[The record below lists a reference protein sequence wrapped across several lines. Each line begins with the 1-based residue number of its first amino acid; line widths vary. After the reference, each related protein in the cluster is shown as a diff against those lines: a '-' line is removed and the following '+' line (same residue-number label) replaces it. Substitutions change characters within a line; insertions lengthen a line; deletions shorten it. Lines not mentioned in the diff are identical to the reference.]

1 MPDREAVDEGA
12 RRRGRSALLLLGFA
26 SGAADVLAVVALGGA
41 FAGIMT
47 GNLVL
52 LGAAAAGE
60 RSQGVWAPALALA
73 GYLVGTVLAVPLA
86 GRKGGRRV
94 WPRGALLCLGV
105 EAVVL
110 AAVAT
115 VWTVADRPDP
125 GGTAA
130 GLLLV
135 PLSAAMGAQATAV
148 LSLGRKGAPTTFFTS
163 TLTTMVAGF
172 AARQPGGVDGW
183 ALARLACLFAGAC
196 GAVLVRGVAPEV
208 ALFLPAVLVAAAVV
222 VAAGGGGDEAPSGEA

>member
-1 MPDREAVDEGA
+1 MSREPMVRDREPATGRA
-12 RRRGRSALLLLGFA
+12 RRYGRSALLLLSFA

-60 RSQGVWAPALALA
+60 RSQGMWAPALALG
-73 GYLVGTVLAVPLA
+73 GYLLGTVLAVPLT
-86 GRKGGRRV
+86 GRGGGRRV
-94 WPRGALLCLGV
+94 WPRGALWCLGA

-110 AAVAT
+110 ASVAV

-125 GGTAA
+125 GGVAA
-130 GLLLV
+130 GVLLV
-135 PLSAAMGAQATAV
+135 PLSAAMGAQATTV
-148 LSLGRKGAPTTFFTS
+148 LSLGREGAPTTFFTS
-163 TLTTMVAGF
+163 TLTSLVAGF

-183 ALARLACLFAGAC
+183 AVARLACLFAGAC
-196 GAVLVRGVAPEV
+196 GAVLVRLAVPDV

-222 VAAGGGGDEAPSGEA
+222 VVAAGRRE